1 MALQLGQIYSTNYLK
16 DGSRAKMALWFN
28 EVEGWNYLQ
37 FNTVIKTF
45 KNHSNRIL
53 NFFENRL
60 TNAAAESFNVNLK
73 SFKATFR
80 GVDDVRFY
88 FFIEWL
94 NYTHEFLKSTK
105 F

>member
-1 MALQLGQIYSTNYLK
+1 MALQLGQIYSTNYPK
-16 DGSRAKMALWFN
+16 DVARAKMALWFN
-28 EVEGWNYLQ
+28 EVEGWSYPQ
-37 FNTVIKTF
+37 FNTVIKTC
-45 KNHSNRIL
+45 KNHSDKIL

-88 FFIEWL
+88 LFIE
-94 NYTHEFLKSTK
+94 Y
-105 F
+105 